1 MFEEEEKTFGGPSWS
16 IDLTSK
22 AGILGGS
29 QLVEG
34 AHLTFGNTRFR
45 HAPNK
50 LRKLLDS
57 QLPSLISLFIFV

>member
-1 MFEEEEKTFGGPSWS
+1 MFEEEDKTFGGPSRS

-34 AHLTFGNTRFR
+34 AHLTFGNVRAFVASPAKVAITRFLWV
-45 HAPNK
+45 K
-50 LRKLLDS
+50 S
-57 QLPSLISLFIFV
+57 